1 MVLLLPG
8 TFDPVHLGHIELAKA
23 AMKAGGLD
31 EVWLLVDAEP
41 AYKANVL
48 PYQQRFDMTMLA
60 TDSLPGVSA
69 DQVPEAVRR
78 LPHTMAGFSAL
89 MERYPD
95 ERFAFIV
102 GLDMMRRLDT
112 WPDYARVVDDA
123 AFLVA
128 RRPGVPVDELESLKV
143 RLGGLGERL
152 EASEFE
158 FDQHSEASSSVIREQ
173 VRCGVVPRELDPRVF
188 AYVREHGLYR

>member
-1 MVLLLPG
+1 MARRIGLLPG

-23 AMKAGGLD
+23 AMMAGGLD

-102 GLDMMRRLDT
+102 GLGMMRRF
-112 WPDYARVVDDA
+112 WWRVGRGYRWMSWSRSRCAWGVWA
-123 AFLVA
+123 SGW
-128 RRPGVPVDELESLKV
+128 RRVSLSLISIV
-143 RLGGLGERL
+143 RHLR
-152 EASEFE
+152 
-158 FDQHSEASSSVIREQ
+158 R
-173 VRCGVVPRELDPRVF
+173 
-188 AYVREHGLYR
+188 